1 MSAAPSR
8 KTRRLLIGGLAAAA
22 LAAPL
27 GLAAA
32 PAQAATLNGCTVNP
46 LTPSVVTISGVKRI
60 QYRVQVSCTANH
72 IVQIRDY
79 RYEADDPAGLA
90 GDQYL
95 GGVVHLKTFASAGS
109 VTLSSLGALPNTES
123 SNEEVYHRTSFR
135 VSTING
141 VTGWTSFQN
150 SGVRS
155 VDN

>member
-8 KTRRLLIGGLAAAA
+8 PTRRILVGSLAAAA
-22 LAAPL
+22 IAAPL
-27 GLAAA
+27 TLAAA

-46 LTPSVVTISGVKRI
+46 LTPSVVTIAGVKRV
-60 QYRVQVSCTANH
+60 QYRVQVSCSANR

-79 RYEADDPAGLA
+79 RYESDDPAGLA
-90 GDQYL
+90 GDDYL
-95 GGVVHLKTFASAGS
+95 GNVVHLRTFAGAGS
-109 VTLSSLGALPNTES
+109 ATLVSYGALPNTES

-135 VSTING
+135 VATIAG

-150 SGVRS
+150 SGIRS